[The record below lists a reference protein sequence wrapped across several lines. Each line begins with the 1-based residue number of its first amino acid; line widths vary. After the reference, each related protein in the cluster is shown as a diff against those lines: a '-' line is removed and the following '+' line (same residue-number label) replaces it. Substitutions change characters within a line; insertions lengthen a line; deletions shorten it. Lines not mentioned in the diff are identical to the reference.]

1 MQFELEII
9 IVFHF
14 VYKTMTFE
22 KKMKRQSIIY
32 ELCNPILGVQ

>member
-22 KKMKRQSIIY
+22 KKNEKTIY
-32 ELCNPILGVQ
+32 NI